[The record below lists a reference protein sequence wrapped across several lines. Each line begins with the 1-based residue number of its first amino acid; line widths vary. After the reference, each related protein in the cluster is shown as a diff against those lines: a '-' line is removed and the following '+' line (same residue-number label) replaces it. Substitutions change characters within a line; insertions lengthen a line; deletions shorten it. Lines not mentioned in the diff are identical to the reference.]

1 MKKIY
6 LLSLTSILALGLR
19 AQDASLNPK
28 INKVFQRKIEVQ
40 KTPTVNNPT
49 VSSNANA
56 GRAVIWSED
65 FGTTTNG
72 GIPANWTA
80 GGANPGWKKS
90 FDGSNGPFS
99 GGSPTFASTTFS
111 NGALL
116 YDADS
121 INNSIN
127 PQPNPPTGAGYGPLT
142 GSITSNDI
150 DLTGQTNIKLEFQQ
164 LFRYCCNL
172 SEIFLTVSVSGNGGA
187 SWTDF
192 DVKGSTTVN
201 NTPVNPTNVSLNIS
215 AIAGNSPNARIKF
228 TFESSTGVYYW
239 QIDDIAIIEGAQ
251 NDIVLEKDY
260 SDFLYKDGGYYGQTP
275 LSQVGAI
282 GYRGAIIN
290 NGGAAQTNV
299 KLDVNITGAATATVQ
314 SNIIPSMNALV
325 RDTLLIDN
333 PAGFTPTAVG
343 TYNVNFVVSQTENDS
358 FPTNNLATRK
368 FLVTD
373 SIYARDF
380 NTTTTATTSLISPAD
395 YVGGDADGGM
405 LANFY
410 EFPVATSIR
419 SASAFIA
426 TSTAIGTSF
435 DFVLFENTATDLVEV
450 ATSAI
455 YDVDAASK
463 KNKWVTLPFI
473 GGPYVTDADKSYY
486 IAIRCFGQSTTA
498 SVNLLSDLSLE
509 NLQPDGTTLLFVS
522 PDWGFIQSTSPLLR
536 LNIESPASIAEL
548 SNDNIS
554 IAQNRPNPASGL
566 TTISFSTVQKSN
578 VSLEI
583 TDVAGK
589 VVFAQDLG
597 VKQPGQ
603 YNFDV
608 EVSTF
613 ENGVYF
619 YSLNTNS
626 AKVTKM
632 MTVIK

>member
-6 LLSLTSILALGLR
+6 LLSLASILTLGLH
-19 AQDASLNPK
+19 AQNSSLNPQ
-28 INKVFQRKIEVQ
+28 INQVFQNKIAPQ
-40 KTPTVNNPT
+40 KNPT
-49 VSSNANA
+49 KTNTEVSATANNS
-56 GRAVIWSED
+56 RAVIWSED
-65 FGTTTNG
+65 FGTTPNG

-99 GGSPTFASTTFS
+99 AGSPNFASTTFS

-127 PQPNPPTGAGYGPLT
+127 PQPTPPTGAGYGPLT

-150 DLTGQTNIKLEFQQ
+150 DLTGQSNIKLEFQQ

-192 DVKGSTTVN
+192 DVKGTTAVN
-201 NTPVNPTNVSLNIS
+201 NTPANPTTISINIS
-215 AIAGNSPNARIKF
+215 AIAGNSPNARIRF

-239 QIDDIAIIEGAQ
+239 QIDDIAIVEGAQ

-260 SDFLYKDGGYYGQTP
+260 SDFLYKDGGYYAQTP
-275 LSQVGAI
+275 LSQIGAI
-282 GYRGAIIN
+282 GYRAAIIN
-290 NGGAAQTNV
+290 NGGDAQSDV
-299 KLDVNITGAATATVQ
+299 KLDVNITGAATSTLQ
-314 SNIIPSMNALV
+314 SNIIPSLATLV

-333 PAGFTPTAVG
+333 TTGFTPTVTG
-343 TYNVNFVVSQTENDS
+343 TYNVNFTVSQTQNDS
-358 FPTNNLATRK
+358 FPANNSATRK

-380 NTTTTATTSLISPAD
+380 NTTTTATTVAISTSD
-395 YVGGDADGGM
+395 YVGGDVDGAM
-405 LANFY
+405 IANFY
-410 EFPVATSIR
+410 EFPVATNIR
-419 SASAFIA
+419 SASVFIA
-426 TSTAIGTSF
+426 SSSTIGTSF
-435 DFVLFENTATDLVEV
+435 DFVLLENTATDLVEV

-455 YDVDAASK
+455 YDIDAANK
-463 KNKWVTLPFI
+463 RNKWVTLPFI
-473 GGPYVTDADKSYY
+473 GGPFFTDADKSYY
-486 IAIRCFGQSTTA
+486 IAVRCFGQTTTA

-509 NLQPDGTTLLFVS
+509 NVQPLGTTVLFITA
-522 PDWGFIQSTSPLLR
+522 WGSIATASPLLR
-536 LNIESPASIAEL
+536 LNVESPASIAEL
-548 SNDNIS
+548 STDNIS
-554 IAQNRPNPASGL
+554 IGQNRPNPASGL
-566 TTISFSTVQKSN
+566 TNISFNTVQKSN

-583 TDVAGK
+583 TDITGK

-603 YNFDV
+603 HNLDV

-619 YSLNTNS
+619 YSLRTNS